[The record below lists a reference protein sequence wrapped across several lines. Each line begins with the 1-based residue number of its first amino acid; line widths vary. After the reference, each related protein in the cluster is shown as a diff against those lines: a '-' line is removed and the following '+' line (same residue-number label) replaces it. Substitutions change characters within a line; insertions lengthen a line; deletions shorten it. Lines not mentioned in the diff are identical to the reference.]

1 MTNIKGT
8 YIELYNSEKGEYE
21 KIVQPFISSKKLY
34 DALDMQEKAQNA
46 KTEKEELDLALH
58 YIEQLFDSP
67 KVTFESILNGVA
79 SADLSETLQRIM
91 SDVVGKKPQNRQE
104 RRNQKHIKKQNKN

>member
-1 MTNIKGT
+1 
-8 YIELYNSEKGEYE
+8 
-21 KIVQPFISSKKLY
+21 
-34 DALDMQEKAQNA
+34 MQEKKA

-91 SDVVGKKPQNRQE
+91 SDVVERNPRIVKNDSTKTYQE
-104 RRNQKHIKKQNKN
+104 AKQELNKIFQHFMKELGWSYNDVANADFII

>member
-1 MTNIKGT
+1 
-8 YIELYNSEKGEYE
+8 
-21 KIVQPFISSKKLY
+21 
-34 DALDMQEKAQNA
+34 MQEKAQKA

-91 SDVVGKKPQNRQE
+91 SECKNDSTNISRSKTR
-104 RRNQKHIKKQNKN
+104 IK

>member
-1 MTNIKGT
+1 
-8 YIELYNSEKGEYE
+8 
-21 KIVQPFISSKKLY
+21 
-34 DALDMQEKAQNA
+34 MQEKAQKA

-91 SDVVGKKPQNRQE
+91 SDVVE
-104 RRNQKHIKKQNKN
+104 RNLRIVKNDSTKNISRSKTRIK

>member
-21 KIVQPFISSKKLY
+21 KIIQPFISSKSYMTHQTCK
-34 DALDMQEKAQNA
+34 KKPKS

-104 RRNQKHIKKQNKN
+104 RLNQKHIKKQNKN

>member
-1 MTNIKGT
+1 MNSIILKRENTKR
-8 YIELYNSEKGEYE
+8 LYNLLFLPKVIWRIRHARKSPK
-21 KIVQPFISSKKLY
+21 
-34 DALDMQEKAQNA
+34 A

-104 RRNQKHIKKQNKN
+104 RLNQKHIKKQNKN

>member
-1 MTNIKGT
+1 MNSIILKRENTKR
-8 YIELYNSEKGEYE
+8 LYNLLFL
-21 KIVQPFISSKKLY
+21 QKLY
-34 DALDMQEKAQNA
+34 DALDMQEKAQKA

-79 SADLSETLQRIM
+79 SADLSETLQRIIVM
-91 SDVVGKKPQNRQE
+91 
-104 RRNQKHIKKQNKN
+104 